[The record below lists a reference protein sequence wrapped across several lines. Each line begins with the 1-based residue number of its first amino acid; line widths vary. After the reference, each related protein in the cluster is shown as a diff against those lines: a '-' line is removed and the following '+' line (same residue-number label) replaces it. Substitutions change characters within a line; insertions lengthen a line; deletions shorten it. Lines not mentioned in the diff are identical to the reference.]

1 MTQTAFKNQE
11 QTQSVPEIMLDAK
24 GIKKSFGDNEVLK
37 GIDLIVRKGDIVS
50 FLGPSGSGKTTF
62 LRCLNFLERADAGQL
77 KIGDI
82 EVSLNQVTPQQIL
95 ALRRKTA
102 MVFQS
107 YNLFSHRTALGN
119 IIEGPVV
126 VQKRNRQEC
135 IDEAM
140 AYLEMV
146 GLADKS
152 NHYPSQLSGG
162 QQQRVAIARAM
173 ALHPDVILFD
183 EPTSALDPELVEEV
197 LAVIRSLAEQGM
209 TMVIVTHEMQFARDI
224 STEVVVMD
232 KGFVIEKGTSDEV
245 FLHPK
250 EDRTKQFLRRVMPV
264 LYNYSI

>member
-1 MTQTAFKNQE
+1 MTQTAFENQE
-11 QTQSVPEIMLDAK
+11 QAQSVPEIMLDAK

-77 KIGDI
+77 KIGDL

-107 YNLFSHRTALGN
+107 YNLFSHRTALEN
-119 IIEGPVV
+119 IIEGPVI

-135 IDEAM
+135 VDEAM

-152 NHYPSQLSGG
+152 NHFPSQLSGG

>member
-1 MTQTAFKNQE
+1 MTQTTYQNQE

-77 KIGDI
+77 KIGDL

-107 YNLFSHRTALGN
+107 YNLFSHRTALEN
-119 IIEGPVV
+119 IIEGPVI

-135 IDEAM
+135 VDEAM

-152 NHYPSQLSGG
+152 NHFPSQLSGG